1 MKIEVTTK
9 PDATPKEKGDLLE
22 TLARDLLRSQSF
34 SVTNQVRVTGC
45 ELDLLCEHT
54 VSGKTIYVECKA
66 HRDGLSANVLTNLLG
81 TVTLKDYEEG
91 WLISTGPLGKDAK
104 GILVEW
110 EKKAPAQRS
119 KLSIYTPERVI
130 EALQNAGMI
139 TLPPNPEAQLI
150 LGEVT
155 RIGDWTLLITPWG
168 NYWTCP
174 CLENGIPKGVIV
186 FNSQTGKLVRSRETL
201 ATLASSDT
209 TMAALDFNY
218 ALTEEGAR
226 SVAEKDSA
234 VVEVEF
240 GECWTDYRPSR
251 PEHFVGRAKIQRNIL
266 HFLTAVKTGKTETR
280 VFAIKGDSGIGKS
293 SLIAKLRDRAN
304 RSKKPSS
311 VFMFAVDVRA
321 ASTPGYVHASLL
333 STLRRAAGLGFG
345 TGDSVSLRV
354 TDVSDP
360 LQSDS
365 IGEFLQECERKR
377 QLVVLV
383 FDQFEELY
391 SKPELFGVFEEARRL
406 MFSTVSAATSFV
418 LGFAWKTDST
428 VPQDH
433 PAYYLWHQLSD
444 HRFEAALTPFT
455 HADAEN
461 SLRLFEKELGSRLRP
476 ELRKYTIE
484 QSQGFPWLL
493 KKLCIHLFEQLRGGA
508 SQSELENRSL
518 DIRYLFDRD
527 LSTLT
532 PPEDACIKFI
542 AKSAPVDW
550 YEVIETFGADV
561 VRVLQDK
568 RLVIR
573 RGDKLN
579 LYWDIFREYVVNHTV
594 PHIPF
599 THVPQS
605 PSIAALLK
613 VASKLDPIEPRSI
626 NDLGA
631 LCGYAANT
639 VRNIIHDLSE
649 FGIISDESNGIL
661 LDNHIDD
668 SSPVGILG
676 YIRIVLRRH
685 ALTAILR
692 QQRATARVTQED
704 MMLFLKR
711 INPAAKHHSRTWL
724 TYAIRMGQWLTIT
737 GYLKQLGN
745 EWIFEDLGEI
755 QKEYSRR
762 FADQTTRKR
771 RVVFI
776 GDAPPSRVIEALDYI
791 KQHGPQP
798 LMRMKS
804 LGYRNACAVLYR
816 FGLLEMTPEHNYR
829 VPESHFATVPS
840 LHAVWEKSNEEET
853 LLHVINLFREK
864 PSATA
869 IAVGREVAQVYERK
883 WTRATLQRIGNALR
897 QWALWLLQGEQTKSI
912 PEPPGRQQAK
922 EKDGE
927 LSLFWNK
934 RTGPNSQF

>member
-1 MKIEVTTK
+1 MKIEVATK
-9 PDATPKEKGDLLE
+9 HDATPKEKGDLLE
-22 TLARDLLRSQSF
+22 TLASDLLRAQSF
-34 SVTNQVRVTGC
+34 SVTTQVRVTAC

-66 HRDGLSANVLTNLLG
+66 HRDALSANVLTNLLG

-104 GILVEW
+104 GFLVEW
-110 EKKAPAQRS
+110 EKKPPAQRS

-130 EALQNAGMI
+130 EALQNAGRI
-139 TLPPNPEAQLI
+139 TSPPHSEAQSV
-150 LGEVT
+150 LGEAT

-168 NYWTCP
+168 IYWVCP
-174 CLENGIPKGVIV
+174 CLENGIPKGVAV
-186 FNSQTGKLVRSRETL
+186 FNSQTGKLVRGLEIL
-201 ATLASSDT
+201 AALASSDT
-209 TMAALDFNY
+209 TMAGLAFEY
-218 ALTEEGAR
+218 ALTEEGTR
-226 SVAEKDSA
+226 GEAEQDSA

-251 PEHFVGRAKIQRNIL
+251 PEHFVGRTKIQRDIL
-266 HFLTAVKTGKTETR
+266 RFLTAVKTGKTETR

-321 ASTPGYVHASLL
+321 ASTPGYVHASFL
-333 STLRRAAGLGFG
+333 SALRRAAELGFG
-345 TGDSVSLRV
+345 TGESVSLRV

-360 LQSDS
+360 LQSES
-365 IGEFLQECERKR
+365 IGQFLRECERRK

-383 FDQFEELY
+383 LDQFEELY
-391 SKPELFGVFEEARRL
+391 SKPEIFGVFEESRRL

-433 PAYYLWHQLSD
+433 PAYYMWHQLSD
-444 HRFEAALTPFT
+444 HRFEAALTPFA

-461 SLRLFEKELGSRLRP
+461 SLHLFEKELGSRLRP

-493 KKLCIHLFEQLRGGA
+493 KKLCIHLFEQLHGGA
-508 SQSELENRSL
+508 SQSELANRSL
-518 DIRYLFDRD
+518 DIGYLFDRD
-527 LSTLT
+527 LSALT

-542 AKSAPVDW
+542 AKDAPVDW
-550 YEVIETFGADV
+550 YDVIETAGADV
-561 VRVLQDK
+561 VRVLQHK

-579 LYWDIFREYVVNHTV
+579 LYWDIFREYVLNHTV

-605 PSIAALLK
+605 PSIAALLN
-613 VASKLDPIEPRSI
+613 VAAKLDPVEPRSI

-631 LCGYAANT
+631 SCGYSTNT

-649 FGIISDESNGIL
+649 FGIISDETNEIL

-668 SSPVGILG
+668 SSPGGILG
-676 YIRIVLRRH
+676 HVRIVLRRH

-692 QQRATARVTQED
+692 QQRTAALVMEED
-704 MMLFLKR
+704 MIVFLKR
-711 INPAAKHHSRTWL
+711 INPTAKHHSRTWR
-724 TYAIRMGQWLTIT
+724 TYARRMGQWLTIT
-737 GYLKQLGN
+737 GFLKQLGN
-745 EWIFEDLGEI
+745 DWGYEDVGEI
-755 QKEYSRR
+755 RKEYTRR
-762 FADQTTRKR
+762 FADQPTRRR

-776 GDAPPSRVIEALDYI
+776 GDAPPSRVVEALDYI
-791 KQHGPQP
+791 KQDGPQP
-798 LMRMKS
+798 LAKMKS

-816 FGLLEMTPEHNYR
+816 FGLLEITTEHKYK
-829 VPESHFATVPS
+829 VPETHSATMPS
-840 LHAVWEKSNEEET
+840 LHAVWAKSNEEET
-853 LLHVINLFREK
+853 LLQVVHLLRER

-869 IAVGREVAQVYERK
+869 IAVAREVAQAYDRT
-883 WTRATLQRIGNALR
+883 WTPATLQRIGNALR
-897 QWALWLLQGEQTKSI
+897 QWAAWLLQGEQSKSI
-912 PEPPGRQQAK
+912 PEPPGRRPTK
-922 EKDGE
+922 EEDGE
-927 LSLFWNK
+927 LKLF
-934 RTGPNSQF
+934 